1 MKSKEVIILT
11 GGAGF
16 IGSCFLWKLNKDGVS
31 DVIIVDNIN
40 DPAKWRN
47 LSGKY
52 YLDYLQKDEFL
63 RLVENNDLP
72 VPRHVIHMGACSS
85 TLVTDSSY
93 LFSNNYE
100 YSKKLALWALKH
112 EAQFL
117 YASSAATYGDGQ
129 FGYDDSNENTLRLRP
144 LNMYGQSKQMFDLW
158 VLNND
163 HERRVTG
170 LKFFNVFGPNEYHKG
185 EMVSVVYKNFPE
197 VAKGNPMRLFK
208 SYDPNYKDGEQKRD
222 FVYVKDAVEV
232 MYYFFTHPEKTGIFN
247 LGTGQA
253 RSWNDLARA
262 MFSAVGENPMIEY
275 IEMPEHIRD
284 KYQYFTQARIEK
296 LKDSGCSFRFT
307 PLEDAVRD
315 YAAYL
320 KTGSYL

>member
-1 MKSKEVIILT
+1 MIKII
-11 GGAGF
+11 
-16 IGSCFLWKLNKDGVS
+16 
-31 DVIIVDNIN
+31 
-40 DPAKWRN
+40 
-47 LSGKY
+47 
-52 YLDYLQKDEFL
+52 
-63 RLVENNDLP
+63 
-72 VPRHVIHMGACSS
+72 
-85 TLVTDSSY
+85 
-93 LFSNNYE
+93 
-100 YSKKLALWALKH
+100 
-112 EAQFL
+112 
-117 YASSAATYGDGQ
+117 
-129 FGYDDSNENTLRLRP
+129 
-144 LNMYGQSKQMFDLW
+144 
-158 VLNND
+158 
-163 HERRVTG
+163 
-170 LKFFNVFGPNEYHKG
+170 
-185 EMVSVVYKNFPE
+185 
-197 VAKGNPMRLFK
+197 K

>member
-1 MKSKEVIILT
+1 MIILT

-16 IGSCFLWKLNKDGVS
+16 IGSCFLWKLNKEGAS
-31 DVIIVDNIN
+31 DVIIVDNIH
-40 DPAKWRN
+40 DSAKWKN
-47 LSGKY
+47 LSGKH

-72 VPRHVIHMGACSS
+72 VPRHIIHMGACSS

-93 LFSNNYE
+93 LLSNNYE
-100 YSKKLALWALKH
+100 YSKKLALWAFKH
-112 EAQFL
+112 EAPFL
-117 YASSAATYGDGQ
+117 YASSAATYGDGR

-158 VLNND
+158 VLNNGY
-163 HERRVTG
+163 ESRVTG

-185 EMVSVVYKNFPE
+185 EMVSVVYRNFPE
-197 VAKGNPMRLFK
+197 VTKGNPMRLFK

-232 MYYFFTHPEKTGIFN
+232 MYYFFTHPGKTGIFN
-247 LGTGQA
+247 LGTGQS
-253 RSWNDLARA
+253 RSWNDLAGA
-262 MFSAVGENPMIEY
+262 MFSAVGKNPRVEY
-275 IEMPEHIRD
+275 IEMPEQIRD
-284 KYQYFTQARIEK
+284 KYQYFTQAKIEK
-296 LKDSGCSFRFT
+296 LKGSGCPCRFT

-315 YAAYL
+315 YAEYL